1 LSLGLLL
8 ALFLESVFFIFFFKL
23 HLLLLYLLVIN
34 LSVLLAQVLVGLR
47 LVGSNGHI
55 NVAIRNVGV
64 QLGNDVL
71 KALDLLFELF
81 QLFILSHVASLV
93 LINFID

>member
-1 LSLGLLL
+1 MSLGLLL
-8 ALFLESVFFIFFFKL
+8 VLFLESVCFIFFFKL
-23 HLLLLYLLVIN
+23 HLLLLYLLVVN

-81 QLFILSHVASLV
+81 QLFILSDVASLV
-93 LINFID
+93 LINVID